1 MLFGLTCGLSDFI
14 MPFSILLSTGN
25 ILMSIR
31 LANIYIGFYKTI
43 KSKNTILMIL
53 FAFTFMIQNALTA
66 LMIIYIPSSFPEVLI
81 FFILLEFAALS
92 IFLKIN

>member
-1 MLFGLTCGLSDFI
+1 
-14 MPFSILLSTGN
+14 
-25 ILMSIR
+25 MSIR

-81 FFILLEFAALS
+81 LFILLEFAALS

>member
-25 ILMSIR
+25 ILMSII

-81 FFILLEFAALS
+81 LFILLEFAALS

>member
-14 MPFSILLSTGN
+14 MPLSILLSIGN
-25 ILMSIR
+25 TLMSIR
-31 LANIYIGFYKTI
+31 LTNIYIGFYKTI

-53 FAFTFMIQNALTA
+53 FAFTFMIQNILTV
-66 LMIIYIPSSFPEVLI
+66 LMIIYIPSSFLEVLI